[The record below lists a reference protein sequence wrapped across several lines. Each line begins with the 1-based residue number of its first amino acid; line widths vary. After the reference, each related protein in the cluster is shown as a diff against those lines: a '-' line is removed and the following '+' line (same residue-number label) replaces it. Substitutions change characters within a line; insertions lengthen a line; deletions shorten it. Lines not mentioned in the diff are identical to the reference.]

1 MNAMESRKGARSEAG
16 VSLLEVMVGM
26 SILTSLSLAAV
37 LVFVPVSR
45 QARINRE
52 VAIANR
58 EASAVL
64 EKVHSVPFAD
74 VLEIFPQGGE
84 IPVASLPDGK
94 VLTSYENPATDPLVF
109 RAVLTWDSPNLGA
122 MSRTFDTV
130 LTR

>member
-1 MNAMESRKGARSEAG
+1 MASGKRRSAETG
-16 VSLLEVMVGM
+16 VSLLEVVIGM
-26 SILTSLSLAAV
+26 SILTCLSLAAV

-52 VAIANR
+52 VAIASR

-64 EKVHSVPFAD
+64 EKVHAVPFTK
-74 VLEIFPQGGE
+74 VLDIFPDGGE
-84 IPVASLPDGK
+84 IPLASLPSGR
-94 VLTSYENPATDPLVF
+94 VLTTYEDPDADPLVF
-109 RAVLTWDSPNLGA
+109 RAVLIWDSPNLGS